1 MSNGLYS
8 SPQINPY
15 PQSEFLDA
23 GSKRPTR
30 AWQQFFLNLLNF
42 SSATTA
48 NTEASGPTLPA
59 NPVGFIN
66 VTVNG
71 KPFKVPYYNP

>member
-8 SPQINPY
+8 SPQVNPY
-15 PQSEFLDA
+15 PQSEFLD
-23 GSKRPTR
+23 GGTKRPTR

-48 NTEASGPTLPA
+48 TAGSATLPA

-71 KPFKVPYYNP
+71 QPFKVPYYNP

>member
-1 MSNGLYS
+1 MATSGLS
-8 SPQINPY
+8 TTQQVNPY
-15 PQSEFLDA
+15 PQSAFLDA
-23 GSKRPTR
+23 NTQRPTR
-30 AWQQFFLNLLNF
+30 SWQQFFLNLLNF

-48 NTEASGPTLPA
+48 TAGSGTLPS

-71 KPFKVPYYNP
+71 KPYKVPYYNP

>member
-1 MSNGLYS
+1 MALSNTQ
-8 SPQINPY
+8 QINPY

-23 GSKRPTR
+23 TTKRPTR

-48 NTEASGPTLPA
+48 TEGSATLPA

-71 KPFKVPYYNP
+71 NAYKIPYYNV

>member
-8 SPQINPY
+8 SPQVNPY

-48 NTEASGPTLPA
+48 TAGAATLPA

>member
-1 MSNGLYS
+1 MALSNTR
-8 SPQINPY
+8 QINPY
-15 PQSEFLDA
+15 PQSEFLD
-23 GSKRPTR
+23 GTTNRPTR

-48 NTEASGPTLPA
+48 TAGSATLPA

-71 KPFKVPYYNP
+71 NAYKIPYYNV

>member
-1 MSNGLYS
+1 MATSGLSNSQQL
-8 SPQINPY
+8 NPY
-15 PQSEFLDA
+15 PQSQFLD
-23 GSKRPTR
+23 GNTNRPTR

-48 NTEASGPTLPA
+48 TAGLATLPA

-71 KPFKVPYYNP
+71 KAYKIPYYNI

>member
-8 SPQINPY
+8 SPQVNPY
-15 PQSEFLDA
+15 PQSEFLDGA
-23 GSKRPTR
+23 TKRPTR

-42 SSATTA
+42 SSATSATA
-48 NTEASGPTLPA
+48 GSATLPA
-59 NPVGFIN
+59 APVGFIN

-71 KPFKVPYYNP
+71 KPYKVPYYNP

>member
-1 MSNGLYS
+1 MPITTNTT
-8 SPQINPY
+8 QIQPY
-15 PQSEFLDA
+15 PQTEFLDA
-23 GSKRPTR
+23 GTKRPTR

-42 SSATTA
+42 SSAETA
-48 NTEASGPTLPA
+48 TAGSATLPA

-71 KPFKVPYYNP
+71 VAYKVPYYNL

>member
-1 MSNGLYS
+1 MALSNTQ
-8 SPQINPY
+8 QINPY
-15 PQSEFLDA
+15 PQAEFLDA
-23 GSKRPTR
+23 NTKRPTR

-48 NTEASGPTLPA
+48 TAGSATLPA
-59 NPVGFIN
+59 KPVGFIN

-71 KPFKVPYYNP
+71 NAYKIPYYNV